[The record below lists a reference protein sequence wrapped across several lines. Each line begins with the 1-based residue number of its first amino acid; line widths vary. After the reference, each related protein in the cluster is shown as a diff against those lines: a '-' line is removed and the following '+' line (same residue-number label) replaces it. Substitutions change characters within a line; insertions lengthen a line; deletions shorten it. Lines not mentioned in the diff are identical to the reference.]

1 MRTLTGLT
9 LGLAL
14 LLPAAPAI
22 AERPPMTLEKHPQ
35 CGCCNAWARYVER
48 AGFDVTIRFETD
60 GEARWLRNRIP
71 AGARSCHTALVDG
84 YVIEGH
90 VPLEDIERLLAERP
104 DAIGLAVAGMPMG
117 SPGMEG
123 AFAQAYDVLLLERDG
138 STRVYRR
145 VDPDTI

>member
-1 MRTLTGLT
+1 
-9 LGLAL
+9 
-14 LLPAAPAI
+14 
-22 AERPPMTLEKHPQ
+22 MTLEKHPQ
-35 CGCCNAWARYVER
+35 CGCCNAWARYVES

-60 GEARWLRNRIP
+60 GERRWQRNGIP

-90 VPLEDIERLLAERP
+90 VPLEDIERLLTERP

-123 AFAQAYDVLLLERDG
+123 AYAQAYDVLLLERDG

-145 VDPDTI
+145 VNPDKS